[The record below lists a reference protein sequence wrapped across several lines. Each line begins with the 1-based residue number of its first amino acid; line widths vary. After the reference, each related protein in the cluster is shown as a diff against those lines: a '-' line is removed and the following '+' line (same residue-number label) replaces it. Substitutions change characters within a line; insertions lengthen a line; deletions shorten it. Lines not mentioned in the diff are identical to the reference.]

1 MNDRK
6 YFLPYQIDWL
16 KDESPIKI
24 WEKSRRIG
32 ATYIQ
37 SYEDVRDVIKKTV
50 PAVWF
55 SSADESAAKE
65 YILYAEQWTRLF
77 HAASKYLGEVVL
89 DPDKNIKTFV
99 IEFANGAKIHA
110 LSSNPKA
117 FRSKGGKVVL
127 DEFAWHEDQE
137 RLWAAARPCI
147 TWGFPLRILSTHNGT
162 SCRFFKFIDGVKKGR
177 LHWPLHTTT
186 IQDAVHQGLAD
197 KILGR
202 KASDEEKDR
211 WLKEQRES
219 CFDENT
225 WLQEYCCIPVDEAS
239 AFITYEMLS
248 SVERDNILWDGTGP
262 DLTPPLIPLFAK
274 EGEGGVVESGMS
286 PTSGD
291 LYGGMDIGR
300 KKDLTV
306 IWLVEKLGLVRY
318 TRFVKIME
326 KTPFN
331 IQRETLFEILKHPRL
346 RRFCI
351 DATGLGMQLGEE
363 AQDAFGRYKVEP
375 VTFTNTVKEDLAY
388 GLKNSI
394 EDRILYIP
402 PDFEIREDF
411 HSIRKITT
419 SSGNIRFDVTAS
431 EARGHADRFWA
442 CALANHAAGDKS
454 TGPIH
459 VAGRKRREGADLTRG
474 F

>member
-1 MNDRK
+1 LNDKK
-6 YFLPYQIDWL
+6 YFLQYQIDWL

-32 ATYIQ
+32 ASYVQ
-37 SYEDVRDVIKKTV
+37 SYEDVRDCVKKKVT
-50 PAVWF
+50 AVWF

-65 YILYAEQWTRLF
+65 YILYAEKWTKLF
-77 HAASKYLGEVVL
+77 NAAAKYLGEIVL
-89 DPDKNIKTFV
+89 DDAKNIKTFA

-117 FRSKGGKVVL
+117 FRSKGGKVIL

-162 SCRFFKFIDGVKKGR
+162 NCRYYKFIDGVKKGK
-177 LHWPLHTTT
+177 LHWSLHTTT
-186 IQDAVHQGLAD
+186 IQDAVNQGLVD

-202 KASDEEKDR
+202 KAADKEKEA
-211 WLKEQRES
+211 WLREQRES

-248 SVERDNILWDGTGP
+248 SVERDDILWEGTVP
-262 DLTPPLIPLFAK
+262 DLRAQA
-274 EGEGGVVESGMS
+274 VESGLS
-286 PTSGD
+286 PSTGD

-300 KKDLTV
+300 KKDLSV
-306 IWLVEKLGLVRY
+306 IWLIEKFGHVKY
-318 TRFVKIME
+318 TRLVKIME
-326 KTPFN
+326 KTPFSV
-331 IQRETLFEILKHPRL
+331 QRETLFEILKHPRM

-351 DATGLGMQLGEE
+351 DATGIGMQLSEE
-363 AQDAFGRYKVEP
+363 AQDAFGKYRVEA
-375 VTFTNTVKEDLAY
+375 VTFTNTAKEDMGY

-394 EDRILYIP
+394 EDRLLYIP
-402 PDFEIREDF
+402 SDFETREDF
-411 HSIRKITT
+411 RSIRKVTT
-419 SSGNIRFDVTAS
+419 TSGNIRFDVAAS

-442 CALANHAAGDKS
+442 CALANHAASDKS
-454 TGPIH
+454 SGPINT
-459 VAGRKRREGADLTRG
+459 ASRKRRESYGLIRG

>member
-1 MNDRK
+1 MNDKK
-6 YFLPYQIDWL
+6 YFLPYQINWL

-32 ATYIQ
+32 ATYVQ
-37 SYEDVRDVIKKTV
+37 AYEDVRDCVKKYV

-65 YILYAEQWTRLF
+65 YILYCEKWARLF
-77 HAASKYLGEVVL
+77 NAAAKYLGEIVL
-89 DPDKNIKTFV
+89 DDVKNIKTFV
-99 IEFANGAKIHA
+99 IEFANGARIHA

-117 FRSKGGKVVL
+117 FRSKGGKVIL

-137 RLWAAARPCI
+137 RLWSAARPCI

-162 SCRFFKFIDGVKKGR
+162 NCRFYKFIDRVKKGKLNWS
-177 LHWPLHTTT
+177 LHSVT
-186 IQDAVHQGLAD
+186 IHDAVSQGLVD

-202 KASDEEKDR
+202 KATDEEKET

-248 SVERDNILWDGTGP
+248 TVERDDILWTAQGDS
-262 DLTPPLIPLFAK
+262 PL
-274 EGEGGVVESGMS
+274 
-286 PTSGD
+286 GD

-300 KKDLTV
+300 KKDLSV
-306 IWLVEKLGLVRY
+306 IWIIEKLGHVKY
-318 TRFVKIME
+318 TRLVKVME
-326 KTPFN
+326 KATFSV
-331 IQRETLFEILKHPRL
+331 QRETLFEILKHPRL

-351 DATGLGMQLGEE
+351 DATGIGMQLSEE
-363 AQDAFGRYKVEP
+363 AQDAFGKYKVES
-375 VTFTNTVKEDLAY
+375 VTFTNTAKEDMAY

-394 EDRILYIP
+394 EDRLLYIP
-402 PDFEIREDF
+402 SDFEIREDF

-419 SSGNIRFDVTAS
+419 SSGNIRFDVAAS

-454 TGPIH
+454 TGPIYI
-459 VAGRKRREGADLTRG
+459 ASRKRRETFELTKG